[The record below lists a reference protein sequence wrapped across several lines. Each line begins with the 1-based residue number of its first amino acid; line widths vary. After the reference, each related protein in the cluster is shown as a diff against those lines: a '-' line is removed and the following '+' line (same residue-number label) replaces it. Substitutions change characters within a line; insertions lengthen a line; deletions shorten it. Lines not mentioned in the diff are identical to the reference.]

1 MDPLLN
7 SECPIS
13 IFSGLG
19 GDGLSCSSLDDA
31 RILEMSESAIRPN
44 SRISIDSFHARQ
56 ISVFVL
62 YFQCHCFRWNV
73 CVRDNNGQYWFVWRV
88 VSVSK
93 PLPLPLSA
101 IAKPLCKIV
110 PRSSGDGCAGY
121 GAMMISAITRQ

>member
-1 MDPLLN
+1 MLYFFVSGRANLN
-7 SECPIS
+7 NV
-13 IFSGLG
+13 
-19 GDGLSCSSLDDA
+19 
-31 RILEMSESAIRPN
+31 RILKPPSSAMRPFN
-44 SRISIDSFHARQ
+44 SHISFGVAPPQ

-73 CVRDNNGQYWFVWRV
+73 CVRDNNGQYWFVWWV

-110 PRSSGDGCAGY
+110 PWSSGDGSAGY
-121 GAMMISAITRQ
+121 GAMMISAITGLRYEDDRVTAE